1 MGELRERLAMG
12 KGAGDDELP
21 PPPPAQYQ
29 VLFWVNIFCIVV
41 LMILF
46 TITGSLADLHG
57 FEWFAEC
64 LWMST
69 GQLFDG
75 IGGSPDGGL
84 WGTRAVGLVNTFMGM
99 FVFGLVCAFIED
111 AINSKLDSLRRGKTK
126 VLESGFNLIIGWNG
140 RILPLVEQLI
150 LAAESDGGGCV
161 VILAEMDKPE
171 MDDFWQSEIPVGDRM
186 GT

>member
-1 MGELRERLAMG
+1 MGE
-12 KGAGDDELP
+12 P
-21 PPPPAQYQ
+21 TAQYQ

-99 FVFGLVCAFIED
+99 FVFGLVCAFVED
-111 AINSKLDSLRRGKTK
+111 AINSKLESLRRGKRQ
-126 VLESGFNLIIGWNG
+126 VLEDGFDLIIGWNP
-140 RILPLVEQLI
+140 RILPLIKQLI
-150 LAAESDGGGCV
+150 LANASEKNCCV
-161 VILAEMDKPE
+161 VILAEKDKPE
-171 MDDFWQSEIPVGDRM
+171 MDEILANEYPIEDRM
-186 GT
+186 TTKIVT